1 MELKSMKNGAI
12 VIVVHTTKRRNNN
25 ARELRLPFLQGGKNE
40 KAESIS
46 KNNGLGYGY

>member
-1 MELKSMKNGAI
+1 MQGSFGSL
-12 VIVVHTTKRRNNN
+12 
-25 ARELRLPFLQGGKNE
+25 LQGGKNE